1 MDVDEVEDQCGV
13 VLASIFWS
21 VAARLSCVVDRV
33 FNSSQD
39 VKSIPREERV
49 NILMQERPFRYS
61 AGLFFLVDFL
71 VNSRLEMPKTGIL
84 KYATRNTQS
93 RD

>member
-1 MDVDEVEDQCGV
+1 MSC
-13 VLASIFWS
+13 
-21 VAARLSCVVDRV
+21 LSKHLLECSCQAFLRSRQGFQFV
-33 FNSSQD
+33 QD
-39 VKSIPREERV
+39 VRSIPREERV

-61 AGLFFLVDFL
+61 AGLFSIVDFL

-93 RD
+93 RG